1 MQVYKTI
8 CSSLIFNIGKYLLY
22 FSVTLS
28 FSSPSDHYK
37 IDHLEP
43 PFWWTGMED
52 GRLQI
57 LVHGKNISELIPEIS
72 YPGLTV
78 SEVNKIENPNYLF
91 INLTISRN
99 INPGELEIV
108 FKRKRKTIINYK
120 YKILDR
126 KPGSAD
132 RKGFSAE
139 DVIYLITPDR
149 FANGNPDND
158 SSPNLKESVD
168 RKNKDGRHGG
178 DLQGVI
184 DHLDYI
190 DNMGFTQIWL
200 NPLLENDHTRFSYH
214 GYSTTDYYKIDTR
227 FGSNELYKKLSKEA
241 KKRNIGIIKDVI
253 PNHIGSEHWWM
264 KDLPSSDWINNKG
277 IFKRTSHVH
286 EAVYDPYITKS
297 EIREMTDGWFVRTM
311 PDLNQRNSYLA
322 TYLIQNSIWWIEY
335 ADLSGFRVDTYPYM
349 DKEFLSVWSGRILAE
364 YPNFNFVG
372 EEWNMNSSMIA
383 YWQAGSYTNDDYR
396 SSIPSMMD
404 FPLQSALVRSL
415 KNKDS
420 WDSGIGDVYRVI
432 ANDFV
437 YGNPYNLVVF
447 AGNHDMQRIYS
458 QLDHNFD
465 LYEMAM
471 SFLLTTRGIPQ
482 IYYGT
487 EIIMESTGDHGE
499 LRRDFPGGWKGDTV
513 NAFSGKGLSK
523 KQAESQNFLKTL
535 LNWRKQSLA
544 ITKGNLIH
552 YPPTGGVYVYFRL
565 YENDLV
571 MVLVNNNLKPTK
583 VNLERFYEVLGKS
596 KIGKSVIGNVEYD
609 LKQDIKIDKKSVL
622 VLEVS

>member
-52 GRLQI
+52 DRLQI

-99 INPGELEIV
+99 INPGELDIV

-190 DNMGFTQIWL
+190 DNMGFTQLWL
-200 NPLLENDHTRFSYH
+200 NPVLENDHPRTSYH

-241 KKRNIGIIKDVI
+241 NKRNIGIIKDVI

-465 LYEMAM
+465 LY
-471 SFLLTTRGIPQ
+471 
-482 IYYGT
+482 
-487 EIIMESTGDHGE
+487 
-499 LRRDFPGGWKGDTV
+499 K
-513 NAFSGKGLSK
+513 
-523 KQAESQNFLKTL
+523 
-535 LNWRKQSLA
+535 
-544 ITKGNLIH
+544 
-552 YPPTGGVYVYFRL
+552 
-565 YENDLV
+565 
-571 MVLVNNNLKPTK
+571 
-583 VNLERFYEVLGKS
+583 
-596 KIGKSVIGNVEYD
+596 
-609 LKQDIKIDKKSVL
+609 
-622 VLEVS
+622 